1 MNTKYKLTCHSPV
14 HIGTGNSFTRF
25 DSVYD
30 AQSRSWMPI
39 DLDKVVAD
47 PHTLAREME
56 DRNFAWVFW
65 LRKNNVRPAK
75 VALYQLP
82 CAQDPEDTE
91 VREAIKNPYLQPY
104 IPGSSIKGAIRTA
117 VLWHLLELDEGCQN
131 FLERYL
137 VLCTWA
143 KKIHNKLKDRQA
155 FDDANAHREVLQDVL
170 NVKADDLKSYQVLL
184 YELLNVQEQE
194 VPRKRREI
202 ERGLQNLGKS
212 GEWLGQAIERKALG
226 KSPNHDLM
234 RAVHVVDAQP
244 VDLSNLRVALTWT
257 YTLQGGQLK
266 EKRESNSE
274 YKIFAECFKHGTEM
288 VLTIRIDEAL
298 FGNNNSPFGR
308 KVKKQLN
315 FQDQQ
320 VQSIRQLARTCNYFS
335 TGLIDFER
343 KFYEDYGLEHLQGHC
358 DYLLDVQESLPEG
371 AFLLNIGWGGGWNPK
386 TIGVHEF
393 LEENDFQALRSRYN
407 LGRQNSNIF
416 PKTRRVVYVQGVPKF
431 PLGWVSLKP
440 IRE

>member
-14 HIGTGNSFTRF
+14 HIGTGTSFARF

-30 AQSRSWMPI
+30 AQSRMWMPV
-39 DLDKVVAD
+39 DLDKVQAD
-47 PHTLAREME
+47 PHALAREME

-65 LRKNNVRPAK
+65 LRKNNVRPAE

-104 IPGSSIKGAIRTA
+104 LPGSSIKGAIRSA

-143 KKIHNKLKDRQA
+143 KDIYNKLRGRQA
-155 FDDANAHREVLQDVL
+155 FDDVNAHREVLQDVL
-170 NVKADDLKSYQVLL
+170 NVEVDDLKSYQAFL

-212 GEWLGQAIERKALG
+212 SEWLGQAIERKALG
-226 KSPNHDLM
+226 KSPNHDLL
-234 RAVHVVDAQP
+234 RAVQVFDTQP

-266 EKRESNSE
+266 EKREGNSE
-274 YKIFAECFKHGTEM
+274 FKIFAECFKHGTEM
-288 VLTIRIDEAL
+288 VSTIRIDEAL
-298 FGNNNSPFGR
+298 FGR
-308 KVKKQLN
+308 EVKKQLN
-315 FQDQQ
+315 FQDRQ
-320 VQSIRQLARTCNYFS
+320 VQSIRQLAKTCNHFA
-335 TGLIDFER
+335 TGLIDSECE
-343 KFYEDYGLEHLQGHC
+343 FYEDYGLKHLQGYC
-358 DYLLDVQESLPEG
+358 DYLMNVRESLPEG
-371 AFLLNIGWGGGWNPK
+371 AFLLNIGWGGGWEPK

-393 LEENDFQALRSRYN
+393 LEEDDFRNLRSRYS
-407 LGRQNSNIF
+407 LGRQNSDIF
-416 PKTRRVVYVQGVPKF
+416 PKTRRVVYVQGVPRF
-431 PLGWVSLKP
+431 PLGWVSLEP